1 MDPVIGRQLQIERV
15 MQILNKRRKN
25 NPCLIGDPGVGKT
38 VIVEGLAQ
46 SIVKAKVPLKL
57 LKKKVGK
64 HITHSYM
71 CFLKLKAY
79 VI

>member
-15 MQILNKRRKN
+15 IQILNKRRKN

-46 SIVKAKVPLKL
+46 GIVKAEVPLKL
-57 LKKKVGK
+57 QKKKVGK
-64 HITHSYM
+64 IM
-71 CFLKLKAY
+71 
-79 VI
+79 